1 MKNPIGIIKS
11 IYYVTIL
18 ALLLISGPSAV
29 YAQEPAAQQIEIA
42 TQPLE
47 EALVEV
53 GQQYGIVVV
62 VPEEIAAGRSAP
74 AISGDLT
81 ADEAVAQLLEG
92 SGLEARR
99 SDSGAIIIAQAG
111 RQSQADNLS
120 PQQRD
125 EIVVRGERAARSLSD
140 TLASVSVL
148 VERDIE
154 QRAQQDVYESLIGL
168 PNTVFADG
176 NSLPAI
182 RGQTNNSGPGGR
194 SLGNSALNGVEPRT
208 VLVIDDFARSPSWAN
223 GAYTTLFDIEQIEVY
238 RGPQSTLRGRNAIS
252 GAFVMQTKDPTFD
265 FEASALAEGTYNELD
280 LFGYRFGG
288 VVSGPLVEDEL
299 AARFVVQHQLDH
311 DSIDGFLPGLYSGTG
326 DPGDARKLETTSLR
340 GKLLWTP
347 SAVPGLRTE
356 LSGTYVDFSGNLFQN
371 SVTGPG
377 TDPNVS
383 FEDRL
388 NFGFDYRVVDAVSFF
403 GGMDT
408 TYDINENHSFQ
419 LLVSYGDDSFETD
432 TDLNS
437 SVVFFED
444 ATDTIL
450 AVEGLWRFGNSGE
463 TIEGFLAGAYVRR
476 VTDWDTEVFGT
487 TPLTIDNES
496 DTYSV
501 YSDIRISPIERL
513 EVNLGGRILFAEQ
526 LRNFTFGAPAIIDEQ
541 VEDTAILPQFG
552 VLYDLTDN
560 HTVGASIRRGY
571 GDGGRGFSNLL
582 FSPYDFD
589 PENVWTLEGI
599 YRYAGFDGALNVNVA
614 VFHNWYR
621 DQQFTVS
628 VDTGLSMPDT
638 IISNQP
644 KSRSYGAEFE
654 IAVSPTDRLDL
665 RTTIGLLNTE
675 VTEVA
680 SNVLNISAGNEFGFD
695 PSVTFNFSGNWQ
707 VTDIV
712 GVYGDISYV
721 GEYFNDVTNANGE
734 AGDYILANVGA
745 TVDVEPVRLR
755 FFVQNV
761 SDELAR
767 TFQFLDSSATVTQ
780 PRTFGISASAGF

>member
-1 MKNPIGIIKS
+1 MSVSKNLLKSVIYTTVFFVLAFGILEG
-11 IYYVTIL
+11 VH
-18 ALLLISGPSAV
+18 
-29 YAQEPAAQQIEIA
+29 AQQPQARQITMEA
-42 TQPLE
+42 QPLE

-53 GQQYGIVVV
+53 GQRYGIVIV
-62 VPEEIAAGRSAP
+62 VPEGIAADRTAP
-74 AISGDLT
+74 PVSGVLT
-81 ADEAVAQLLEG
+81 ADEVIAQLLKG

-99 SDSGAIIIAQAG
+99 SDDGAIVIAQSSSQD
-111 RQSQADNLS
+111 QSGNLHAED
-120 PQQRD
+120 RD

-154 QRAQQDVYESLIGL
+154 ERAQQDVYESLIGL

-223 GAYTTLFDIEQIEVY
+223 SAYTTLFDIEQIEVY

-265 FEASALAEGTYNELD
+265 FEAGALAEGTYNELD

-288 VVSGPLVEDEL
+288 VVSGPLVADEL
-299 AARFVVQHQLDH
+299 AARLVVQHQLDN
-311 DSIDGFLPGLYSGTG
+311 DAIDGFLPGRYGGTG
-326 DPGDARKLETTSLR
+326 NPDDARKLETTSVR

-356 LSGTYVDFSGNLFQN
+356 LSGTYVNFSGNLFQN
-371 SVTGPG
+371 LVAGPG
-377 TDPNVS
+377 TDPTVS

-388 NFGFDYRVVDAVSFF
+388 NFGFDYRVVDGKSFF

-408 TYDINENHSFQ
+408 TYDINDNHSFQ
-419 LLVSYGDDSFETD
+419 LLVSYGDDFFETD
-432 TDLNS
+432 EDLNS

-450 AVEGLWRFGNSGE
+450 AVEGLWRFGNGGE
-463 TIEGFLAGAYVRR
+463 TIEGFLAGAYLRR

-487 TPLTIDNES
+487 TPLLIDNET

-501 YSDIRISPIERL
+501 YSDIRITPVERL
-513 EVNLGGRILFAEQ
+513 EVNLGGRVLFTEQ
-526 LRNFTFGAPAIIDEQ
+526 LRNFTFGAPAIIDEK
-541 VEDTAILPQFG
+541 VDDTAILPQFG
-552 VLYDLTDN
+552 ALYDLTDN
-560 HTVGASIRRGY
+560 QTIGASIRRGY

-589 PENVWTLEGI
+589 PETVWTLEGI

-621 DQQFTVS
+621 DQQFSVS
-628 VDTGLSMPDT
+628 VDTGGSVPDT

-644 KSRSYGAEFE
+644 KSKSYGAEFE
-654 IAVSPTDRLDL
+654 IALSPTERLDL
-665 RTTIGLLNTE
+665 RTTIGLLSTE

-712 GVYGDISYV
+712 GLYGDISYV

-734 AGDYILANVGA
+734 AGDYVLANVGA

-755 FFVQNV
+755 FFVQNI

-780 PRTFGISASAGF
+780 PRTFGISASANF